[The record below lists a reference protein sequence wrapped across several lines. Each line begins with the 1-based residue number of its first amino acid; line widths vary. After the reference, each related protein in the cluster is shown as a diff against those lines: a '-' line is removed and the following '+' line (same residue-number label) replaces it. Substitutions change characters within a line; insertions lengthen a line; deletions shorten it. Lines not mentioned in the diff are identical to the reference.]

1 VARSEL
7 RRLVAQAPVA
17 LCRQL
22 EGVDGELEAPIRSE
36 LFGLQRFAQHG
47 VSLALTHRVTARGR
61 ARTSFFPRLQGNIV
75 RLRSAFEYISV
86 QANAGYDIS
95 PAAEWLVENFHL
107 LEAQFKEVS
116 EGLPPSYFRS
126 LPVLTGAPLAGLPRV
141 YAIAWAFVAHT
152 DGAFDDALLVH
163 FLQSYQT
170 QCELKLSELWALP
183 STLRVVLMENLRRL
197 AERVAANKAA
207 RELANLCCDQL
218 ADYDLDTLDDLH
230 QLLRLRGVGT
240 TFMAQLMQR
249 LLESHADIRTPY
261 LDWAHAQLPDFA
273 AVQAQQRADQVADNL
288 SVSNAITALRAIGD
302 ADWGDIVLH
311 SSPLMTLLLTCPVFA
326 AEHALTRD
334 GSLHA
339 IERLAKR
346 SGLTET
352 DVARTMLRLMAQC
365 DDGNVQ
371 QTVPGYWLLG
381 VGRSALSQALGSPQ
395 TRSIAARDYL
405 ARKVAA
411 LYPLAILLL
420 TFTLVAWL
428 LWSVAPL
435 PSGVTPLLALL
446 LPFPVSEAVLALIN
460 RLVSESSRPRHLQRL
475 AFSEGIPDA
484 HRVLVVIPCMLG
496 SEGGIRQLCHR
507 LRLHYLANLEEQA
520 QFALLSDWLDAPEHH
535 AIKDAELLAIAQA
548 RIEDLNRLHP
558 WVGAEAANR
567 PARFVLM
574 HRERTYSA
582 SERAWIGWERKR
594 GKLELLI
601 AALATGNCAA
611 FLDLGPT
618 SALDPRARY
627 VVTLDSDTQLPPG
640 RLRDLVGVAAHPFN
654 QPQLDARGLRVV
666 SGYGILQP
674 RIVCPLPGA
683 HALTRFHWLFA
694 GQFGID
700 PYGAVSSEI
709 YQDLFGQGSFTGKG
723 LLHVNAMHAVLSHR
737 LPDDQ
742 VLSHDLLEGALAR
755 CGSVTDITLME
766 DAPFHADVAAS
777 RSHRWTRGD
786 WQLLP
791 FLLHAR
797 RYGINALNVWK
808 MLDNLRRSLV
818 APASLLLLV
827 ATLLVPTLAPW
838 LVLLVVVVAY
848 TSGSL
853 IGAFAGFVPSHGQI
867 ARWHFFRGAL
877 ADLARALGAGLWHLA
892 LLLQA
897 SMLSVDAIA
906 RALYRMLFSR
916 RHLLQWTTAAAAE
929 ASARFGL
936 QALVLQHW
944 GAPLG
949 AVLLGALLLV
959 LGHAPLQTVSLC
971 LLWGGAPLWI
981 WFVSH
986 VISPPSSQA
995 LTAPMQDDLHLLAR
1009 QTWRYFERT
1018 VTADNHFLPP
1028 DNLQVVPQDLLA
1040 QRTSPTNIGLYLLS
1054 VACAREFGWI
1064 ATVDLLQRLEASYQ
1078 TLQGLQRDHG
1088 HFLNWYDTRTCE
1100 ALRPMYVSTVDSGNL
1115 CSHLL
1120 CVAQACRLLAAAPDD
1135 TLSLKGA
1142 LEQSKR
1148 RLAPLLRERN
1158 RLNDAARTGLRW
1170 LLDDHRALLRSMR
1183 LGLANTSAA
1192 SQPQV
1197 VARLLAVAG
1206 QFETLAWQPDFAFLY
1221 HRKRHLL
1228 HIGYRPEEQQL
1239 DAGFYDLLASE
1250 ARLTSLVAI
1259 SKGDVPVAHWAA
1271 LGRMFCVLQ
1280 QKAGLRSWSGSMFEY
1295 LMPGLVIEEP
1305 VGSVLADACAMAVG
1319 EQMAFAARQQV
1330 PWGISEA
1337 AYAAQDQTLAYQYA
1351 PQGVPRLA
1359 LRRTPAEELVVAPYA
1374 SILALQLEP
1383 FKAWTN
1389 LNALQALGARQRYG
1403 FIEALDYSPA
1413 RQATPG
1419 AFTLVATFM
1428 AHHQGMSLAAL
1439 ANVLCHGVVQRWAM
1453 ANPHLQ
1459 AISSL
1464 LHERTPREISRLY
1477 TLPSSMPPQMLRKRA
1492 PGLLRTVTPGA
1503 TALEPTHVLSNG
1515 RYSVALRSNGAGWS
1529 RWGRHGLS
1537 RWRDDLLR
1545 DAYGHFFYLREP
1557 EAKPGSAPA
1566 LVSITRHPAADP
1578 QARYQSTFHADRVC
1592 FHTEWSALAT
1602 HMTVWVSPED
1612 DIEFRQIEL
1621 RNRGNQ
1627 NIEIELFSSFEPTLA
1642 MASADAAHPAFSG
1655 MFVRAQ
1661 WHAAYQALL
1670 LERLP
1675 RLEADEPVHAAHF
1688 LAQSDHVVLGLRVCA
1703 ARAQWLGRG
1712 RDAAN
1717 PLADLQEP
1725 PAGNSPID
1733 LHTGLD
1739 PACVLAVR
1747 ILIAPHGNAKL
1758 TFATSAA
1765 ARSDTLMAV
1774 VDKYRQ
1780 GVNIQRASLM
1790 SATLA
1795 GIRLR
1800 ALKIGADP
1808 FAVLQSLCTALLW
1821 SVPRPQ
1827 SPDSA
1832 LLRSPSPVCDR
1843 RYLWRQGI
1851 SGDLP
1856 ILLVS
1861 VGVVQG
1867 VNLLRALAQAMRLWA
1882 WGGVACDL
1890 VVLNFEPNSYNMAL
1904 QREINAIRERLL
1916 ADSANM
1922 AAPSALYLLRG
1933 EELSADEVSTLRGLA
1948 RLHIHA
1954 DGRPLLHHLQEWIAL
1969 HEDQQQVRLEVSRW
1983 PVPRSLFT
1991 LTRRDCK
1998 GSFDVQTG
2006 AYNFAVAPGE
2016 APPRPWSNVLANPNF
2031 GTVLTESGGG
2041 FSWALNSRLHQL
2053 TAWSNDPVSDPAGEI
2068 FLLQDARDHQA
2079 WSLTPNTWR
2088 DPEASYQISHGQGIS
2103 SIAHQ
2108 RGGLD
2113 VCVTWSV
2120 DSAQAFKSV
2129 HIRIANA
2136 VGRNRRMRLIGLVE
2150 WIMGAQRVDR
2160 STCTTRLYAPA
2171 QDPDQSISLLC
2182 TQRASDAG
2190 FGDSTASFSLTRLQP
2205 GLTEDLQWTCDR
2217 REFFDSEGQLVL
2229 PQHLAQRSGEGLD
2242 PCAAIAC
2249 DFLLGGEAQVEF
2261 VFTLGHGS
2269 SVGAA
2274 CALLAQQPG
2283 AQALQSQQRT
2293 RAYWDALLGSCVVH
2307 TPDPLLDLLTNRW
2320 FLYQAV
2326 SCRLWAKA
2334 GFYQAGGATGFRDQL
2349 QDTLALAWSAPSL
2362 LREQIVL
2369 CASRQFAAGDV
2380 QHWWHA
2386 PTGAGVRTHFSD
2398 DLLWLPYAL
2407 AHYLKATGDSTVLE
2421 QSVQFLE
2428 GPEIAEGA
2436 EDAYFTPSFSASG
2449 ATVWEH
2455 AARTVDASLRVGV
2468 HRLPLM
2474 GGGDWND
2481 GMNAV
2486 GKGGS
2491 GESVWLGWFLCR
2503 VIAAM
2508 APLARQRQEVVRAQ
2522 HWETAAALCQQA
2534 LLETAWD
2541 GQWFCR
2547 AFFDEGQ
2554 PLGASAN
2561 VECRIDLIAQ
2571 AWSVLSAVAPLQQQA
2586 LAMDS
2591 AHNWL
2596 VDETAG
2602 LVKLLTP
2609 PMQHSRPSAGY
2620 IQAYPPGVRENGGQY
2635 CHAAVWALM
2644 AQAEL
2649 HRSGLEQTANGVAR
2663 ADLAYRYFTYLS
2675 PAHRSA
2681 DSRQC
2686 ALYGLEPY
2694 AMAGDVYGEAPYQGV
2709 GGWSWYTGS
2718 ASLMHRAVLESF
2730 FGLQQQA
2737 RTLSFT
2743 PCLPTH
2749 WSQAELTLRRDGHS
2763 LHFVLQ
2769 RLAQGA
2775 VAQAAREQE
2784 ALVLAVGE
2792 ELHWQ
2797 SLRGDARYLIPLPR
2811 VEVQDSP
2818 ENEIV
2823 S

>member
-1 VARSEL
+1 VL
-7 RRLVAQAPVA
+7 L
-17 LCRQL
+17 
-22 EGVDGELEAPIRSE
+22 
-36 LFGLQRFAQHG
+36 H
-47 VSLALTHRVTARGR
+47 R
-61 ARTSFFPRLQGNIV
+61 AR
-75 RLRSAFEYISV
+75 
-86 QANAGYDIS
+86 
-95 PAAEWLVENFHL
+95 
-107 LEAQFKEVS
+107 K
-116 EGLPPSYFRS
+116 
-126 LPVLTGAPLAGLPRV
+126 
-141 YAIAWAFVAHT
+141 
-152 DGAFDDALLVH
+152 
-163 FLQSYQT
+163 
-170 QCELKLSELWALP
+170 
-183 STLRVVLMENLRRL
+183 
-197 AERVAANKAA
+197 
-207 RELANLCCDQL
+207 
-218 ADYDLDTLDDLH
+218 
-230 QLLRLRGVGT
+230 
-240 TFMAQLMQR
+240 
-249 LLESHADIRTPY
+249 
-261 LDWAHAQLPDFA
+261 
-273 AVQAQQRADQVADNL
+273 
-288 SVSNAITALRAIGD
+288 
-302 ADWGDIVLH
+302 
-311 SSPLMTLLLTCPVFA
+311 
-326 AEHALTRD
+326 
-334 GSLHA
+334 
-339 IERLAKR
+339 
-346 SGLTET
+346 
-352 DVARTMLRLMAQC
+352 
-365 DDGNVQ
+365 
-371 QTVPGYWLLG
+371 
-381 VGRSALSQALGSPQ
+381 
-395 TRSIAARDYL
+395 
-405 ARKVAA
+405 
-411 LYPLAILLL
+411 
-420 TFTLVAWL
+420 
-428 LWSVAPL
+428 
-435 PSGVTPLLALL
+435 
-446 LPFPVSEAVLALIN
+446 
-460 RLVSESSRPRHLQRL
+460 
-475 AFSEGIPDA
+475 
-484 HRVLVVIPCMLG
+484 
-496 SEGGIRQLCHR
+496 
-507 LRLHYLANLEEQA
+507 
-520 QFALLSDWLDAPEHH
+520 
-535 AIKDAELLAIAQA
+535 
-548 RIEDLNRLHP
+548 
-558 WVGAEAANR
+558 
-567 PARFVLM
+567 
-574 HRERTYSA
+574 YSA
-582 SERAWIGWERKR
+582 SEQAWIGWERKR
-594 GKLELLI
+594 GKLELLV
-601 AALATGNCAA
+601 AALATGDRSA

-618 SALDPRARY
+618 SALDRQARY

-654 QPQLDARGLRVV
+654 QPKLDARGLRVV

-723 LLHVNAMHAVLSHR
+723 LLHVAAVHAVLSKR

-777 RSHRWTRGD
+777 RGHRWTRGD

-818 APASLLLLV
+818 APASLVLLV

-838 LVLLVVVVAY
+838 LMLLLVVAAY

-853 IGAFAGFVPSHGQI
+853 IGAFAGFVPGHGHI
-867 ARWHFFRGAL
+867 ARWHFFKGAL

-897 SMLSVDAIA
+897 SILAVDAIA
-906 RALYRMLFSR
+906 RALYRMAISR

-949 AVLLGALLLV
+949 ALLLAV
-959 LGHAPLQTVSLC
+959 PLLVFGHAPLQTVSLC

-986 VISPPSSQA
+986 VIKPPSNAA
-995 LTAPMQDDLHLLAR
+995 LTAPMRDDLQLLAR

-1064 ATVDLLQRLEASYQ
+1064 STVDLLQRLEATYQ

-1100 ALRPMYVSTVDSGNL
+1100 PLRPMYVSTVDSGNL

-1120 CVAQACRLLAAAPDD
+1120 CVAQACRLLALAPDD
-1135 TLSLKGA
+1135 TLSLQGA
-1142 LEQSKR
+1142 LAQSTK
-1148 RLAPLLRERN
+1148 RLAPMLRERN
-1158 RLNDAARTGLRW
+1158 RLDVAARAELRGL
-1170 LLDDHRALLRSMR
+1170 LGDHRALRHSLRLR
-1183 LGLANTSAA
+1183 LAHLDAA
-1192 SQPQV
+1192 GRQPV
-1197 VARLLAVAG
+1197 VARLLAIAE
-1206 QFETLAWQPDFAFLY
+1206 QLETLAWQPDFAFLY

-1259 SKGDVPVAHWAA
+1259 AKGDVPVAHWAA

-1280 QKAGLRSWSGSMFEY
+1280 QQAGLRSWSGSMFEY

-1305 VGSVLADACAMAVG
+1305 ARSVLADACAMAVS
-1319 EQMAFAARQQV
+1319 EQIAFADKLQV

-1337 AYAAQDQTLAYQYA
+1337 AYAAQDQSLAYQYA

-1359 LRRTPAEELVVAPYA
+1359 LRRTPTDELVVAPYA
-1374 SILALQLEP
+1374 CILALQLQP
-1383 FKAWTN
+1383 QKAWAN
-1389 LNALQALGARQRYG
+1389 LRALQVLGARQRYG

-1419 AFTLVATFM
+1419 AFTPVATFM

-1477 TLPSSMPPQMLRKRA
+1477 TLPSSMPLQMLRKRG

-1503 TALEPTHVLSNG
+1503 AALEPTHVLSNG
-1515 RYSVALRSNGAGWS
+1515 RYSVALRANGAGWS
-1529 RWGRHGLS
+1529 RWGKHGLS

-1545 DAYGHFFYLREP
+1545 DAYGQFFYLRGHSPQRED
-1557 EAKPGSAPA
+1557 APA
-1566 LVSITRHPAADP
+1566 LVSITRHPAPDP
-1578 QARYQSTFHADRVC
+1578 EARYQSTFHADRVC
-1592 FHTEWSALAT
+1592 FHTEWEGLAT

-1621 RNRGNQ
+1621 RNHSD
-1627 NIEIELFSSFEPTLA
+1627 ESLELELLSSFEPTLA
-1642 MASADAAHPAFSG
+1642 EANADAAHPAFSG

-1661 WHAAYQALL
+1661 WHAACQALL

-1688 LAQSDHVVLGLRVCA
+1688 LAQSDHEVLGLRVCA

-1717 PLADLQEP
+1717 PMAELLEPEGGAALVDLP
-1725 PAGNSPID
+1725 
-1733 LHTGLD
+1733 TGLD

-1747 ILIAPHGNAKL
+1747 IRVAPHASAKL
-1758 TFATSAA
+1758 TFATCAA

-1774 VDKYRQ
+1774 LDKYRQ

-1832 LLRSPSPVCDR
+1832 LLRSSSPVCDR
-1843 RYLWRQGI
+1843 RLLWRQGI

-1867 VNLLRALAQAMRLWA
+1867 INLLRALAQAMRLWA

-1922 AAPSALYLLRG
+1922 AAPSTLHLLRG
-1933 EELSADEVSTLRGLA
+1933 EELSADEVSTLRALA

-1954 DGRPLLHHLQEWIAL
+1954 DGRPLLHHLQEWITL
-1969 HEDQQQVRLEVSRW
+1969 HEEQQQVRLSHSHW
-1983 PVPRSLFT
+1983 PVPRALLPS
-1991 LTRRDCK
+1991 TRQDCG
-1998 GSFDVQTG
+1998 GSFDAQTG
-2006 AYNFAVAPGE
+2006 AYQFAVAPGE
-2016 APPRPWSNVLANPNF
+2016 APAKPWSNVLANPDF

-2053 TAWSNDPVSDPAGEI
+2053 TAWSNDPVSDPTGET
-2068 FLLQDARDHQA
+2068 FLLQDTRDNQA
-2079 WSLTPNTWR
+2079 WSLTPNAWR
-2088 DPEASYQISHGQGIS
+2088 DADASYQISHGQGSS
-2103 SIAHQ
+2103 SITHQ
-2108 RGGLD
+2108 RGGLN

-2120 DSAQAFKSV
+2120 DCAQSFKSV
-2129 HIRIANA
+2129 HIAIRNPS
-2136 VGRNRRMRLIGLVE
+2136 GRNRRLRLIGLVE
-2150 WIMGAQRVDR
+2150 WIMGAQRADR
-2160 STCTTRLYAPA
+2160 ATCTTRLYAPPMDA
-2171 QDPDQSISLLC
+2171 SQSIAQSLSLLC
-2182 TQRASDAG
+2182 TQRASEAG
-2190 FGDSTASFSLTRLQP
+2190 FGDSTASFSLTRLEP

-2217 REFFDSEGQLVL
+2217 REFFDPQGQLVL
-2229 PQHLAQRSGEGLD
+2229 PQYLARRSGEGLD

-2249 DFLLGGEAQVEF
+2249 AFVLGAAAQVEF
-2261 VFTLGHGS
+2261 VFTLGHGKDLR
-2269 SVGAA
+2269 AA
-2274 CALLAQQPG
+2274 CALLVLQPG
-2283 AQALQSQQRT
+2283 RQALRSRERT
-2293 RAYWDALLGSCVVH
+2293 LAYWDALLGSCEVH

-2326 SCRLWAKA
+2326 SCRLWTKA

-2407 AHYLKATGDSTVLE
+2407 THYLQATGDSTVLE

-2428 GPEIAEGA
+2428 GPEIAEGR
-2436 EDAYFTPSFSASG
+2436 EDAYFTPSFSAEG

-2455 AARTVDASLRVGV
+2455 AARTLDASLRVGA
-2468 HRLPLM
+2468 HGLPLM
-2474 GGGDWND
+2474 GSGDWND

-2486 GKGGS
+2486 GKGGR

-2503 VIAAM
+2503 IVAAM
-2508 APLARQRQEVVRAQ
+2508 APLARQRQEVARAQ

-2534 LLETAWD
+2534 LLEAAWD

-2547 AFFDEGQ
+2547 AFFDDGQ

-2591 AHNWL
+2591 AQFWL

-2609 PMQHSRPSAGY
+2609 PLQHSQPSAGY

-2644 AQAEL
+2644 AQTEL
-2649 HRSGLEQTANGVAR
+2649 HRRGVERTADGVPR

-2681 DSRQC
+2681 DSGQG
-2686 ALYGLEPY
+2686 AVYGLEPY
-2694 AMAGDVYGEAPYQGV
+2694 AMAGDVYGEAPYQGM

-2718 ASLMHRAVLESF
+2718 ASLMHRAVLESM
-2730 FGLQQQA
+2730 FGMQQEAQ
-2737 RTLSFT
+2737 TLTFA

-2749 WSQAELTLRRDGHS
+2749 WNQAELTLKRDGHS

-2769 RLAQGA
+2769 RLAAPA
-2775 VAQAAREQE
+2775 VAAAAQE
-2784 ALVLAVGE
+2784 HVALVLKVGE
-2792 ELHWQ
+2792 ALKWQ
-2797 SLRGDARYLIPLPR
+2797 PLRADARYLIPLPL
-2811 VEVQDSP
+2811 VEAHDLP
-2818 ENEIV
+2818 ENAIA